1 MGCTAST
8 GTNGRRNSSTLST
21 FVRLVGQ
28 KKQYQMDYH
37 DTKDDLC
44 SYYGSKLEAENDL
57 GVGAHCHQP
66 NQTTPEESYAAK
78 RAVSSLQSYAAKSE
92 DCSTK
97 VTHSQTDIPIN
108 RDVTSN
114 EGLKHKVEGTLAKN
128 ETKTRALALSIK
140 RAETVCPAAK
150 EVYDSDDDFATVGYT
165 TDDAAAEYR

>member
-1 MGCTAST
+1 
-8 GTNGRRNSSTLST
+8 
-21 FVRLVGQ
+21 
-28 KKQYQMDYH
+28 MDYH

-97 VTHSQTDIPIN
+97 VTHSQTDVPIN
-108 RDVTSN
+108 RAVTSN
-114 EGLKHKVEGTLAKN
+114 EGLKHKVEDTLAKN
-128 ETKTRALALSIK
+128 ETKNPALALSMK
-140 RAETVCPAAK
+140 RAETGTRCSAAK